1 MPKSELMAAAFE
13 RLAALFAPYRDDLVA
28 KSDEPG
34 HLSLDAPPSPPYPK
48 GLFFGAV
55 KTGKRYVSFHL
66 MPVYVYPELLDGIS
80 PELRHRMQGKSCFN
94 FTAPDD
100 ALFADLGRLTEAGF
114 RHYERDGLLVA
125 SRLID
130 RSTQRMD
137 GN

>member
-1 MPKSELMAAAFE
+1 MVAAFE
-13 RLAALFAPYRDDLVA
+13 RLAALFASYRDDLVVKA
-28 KSDEPG
+28 DEPG
-34 HLSLDAPPSPPYPK
+34 HLSLDAPPSPSYPK

-80 PELRHRMQGKSCFN
+80 PELRQRTRGKSCFT

-100 ALFADLGRLTEAGF
+100 ALFVDLGRLTEAGF
-114 RHYERDGLLVA
+114 HRYKCNGFLAA
-125 SRLID
+125 SRPID
-130 RSTQRMD
+130 RATQRTD